1 MVNGRFVAI
10 GGGEPNGGPVK
21 EPRFPFE
28 LETTSVERS
37 VLALDEDPE
46 GRDAKRVIEV
56 AVGDISEAQIIIPFV
71 GRGLQKKFTN
81 RGGFNFFFFFG
92 PRKLLVS

>member
-10 GGGEPNGGPVK
+10 GGGEPNGGSVK
-21 EPRFPFE
+21 EPSFPYGI
-28 LETTSVERS
+28 ETTSEERP

-46 GRDAKRVIEV
+46 GGVAKRIIDV

-81 RGGFNFFFFFG
+81 RGGFNFFFFLG
-92 PRKLLVS
+92 RESSW